1 MITTRFDF
9 FQTFDSIIL
18 LTVMSSDDYFDG
30 NDGFDEEALGQLDAI
45 EAAHFSPAKK
55 LSSTPLSPQDSFY
68 DISLDMDENEL
79 AQLDNFIQDAYQGRT
94 QPVSVAG
101 PSQFNRST
109 SGKKLQTTLFGDI
122 MQPVA
127 SSTSNKG
134 SKMEKTK
141 SIPRNPFGQQGPKT
155 KKWDQTA
162 FAKSGGSKGKGKAK
176 ARQADEEEDE
186 DAEDAVEF
194 EQFPN
199 PLPPPF
205 VPSELQFIL
214 FEHKSYP
221 CLFQLGKQHQHFV
234 SQVLTI
240 HICDC
245 FYQTRTFLYMPSVG
259 SLIPP

>member
-1 MITTRFDF
+1 
-9 FQTFDSIIL
+9 
-18 LTVMSSDDYFDG
+18 MSSDGYFDE

-55 LSSTPLSPQDSFY
+55 LPSTPLSPQDSFN
-68 DISLDMDENEL
+68 DLSLDVDENEL

-94 QPVSVAG
+94 QPVAIAG

-109 SGKKLQTTLFGDI
+109 SGNKLQTTLFGDI
-122 MQPVA
+122 MQPVT
-127 SSTSNKG
+127 SNTSNKG
-134 SKMEKTK
+134 SKMERTK

-176 ARQADEEEDE
+176 AQQADDDG
-186 DAEDAVEF
+186 DAEDSMEF

-205 VPSELQFIL
+205 VPSE
-214 FEHKSYP
+214 
-221 CLFQLGKQHQHFV
+221 
-234 SQVLTI
+234 
-240 HICDC
+240 
-245 FYQTRTFLYMPSVG
+245 
-259 SLIPP
+259 